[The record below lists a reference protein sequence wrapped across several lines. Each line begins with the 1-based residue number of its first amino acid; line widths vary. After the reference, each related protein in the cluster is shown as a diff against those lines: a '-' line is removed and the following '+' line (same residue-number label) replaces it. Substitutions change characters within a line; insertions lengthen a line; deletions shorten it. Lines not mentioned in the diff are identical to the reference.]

1 MYNAS
6 LTAND
11 AKRLTSRVKEH
22 RRSVAEKILGNIYRA
37 IAHEAK
43 YGYRYIAYTVPV
55 VTDTVYNTDSVL
67 EIVRETLVMRNFIV
81 VNKENVLLIGW
92 GGGR

>member
-1 MYNAS
+1 MS

-22 RRSVAEKILGNIYRA
+22 RQIVAGKMLGNIYRA

-43 YGYRYIAYTVPV
+43 YGGRFISYTVPV
-55 VTDTVYNTDSVL
+55 VTNTVYDTESVIEIVKLTL
-67 EIVRETLVMRNFIV
+67 EIRNFKVDKKGHI
-81 VNKENVLLIGW
+81 LLIGW
-92 GGGR
+92 GGA